1 MAVFESARQYFD
13 YLIARRMAECVID
26 FLKPVQVEKEQCI
39 GLRRISTLQQALEFV
54 HKIPPVRNLSQ
65 AVIMGQLLVQP
76 LGDTKITGADTDHT
90 LEFTVK
96 PALVP

>member
-1 MAVFESARQYFD
+1 M
-13 YLIARRMAECVID
+13 
-26 FLKPVQVEKEQCI
+26 
-39 GLRRISTLQQALEFV
+39 QQALEFV

-65 AVIMGQLLVQP
+65 AVIMSQLLVQP